1 MLKTDGEEVD
11 VPAVLIVVSFCE
23 VDSLNLDLFQAEQVK
38 P

>member
-23 VDSLNLDLFQAEQVK
+23 VDSLNPDLFQVGQVK